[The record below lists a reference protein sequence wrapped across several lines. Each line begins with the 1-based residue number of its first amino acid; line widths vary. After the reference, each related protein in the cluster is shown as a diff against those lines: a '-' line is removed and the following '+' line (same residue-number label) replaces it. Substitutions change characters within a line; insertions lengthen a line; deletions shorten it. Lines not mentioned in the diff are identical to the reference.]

1 MSERSATSDTG
12 TPSEKRPGASS
23 RSTHVPCVR
32 RSCCR
37 YRQTFQ
43 ELERFF
49 RKFLKYFFGSLALLS
64 VGVGAAGCSQVA
76 SPPPSSAVAQADW
89 PRALRLIAGANH
101 APANDRFEVFIC
113 DVPLTTSDPIYGRL
127 TQRLKLTPEDLV
139 ARLNDNVTPY
149 FVALSHDLYTPQ
161 FVAGHT
167 LSMSATETHDACV
180 ERAIDSSAPT
190 TSAVM
195 VVATAEHLPN
205 QAGGWGRPGDTCN
218 VDFCSA
224 GQTRR
229 ALYVG
234 ASDFHASWGAVPAVD
249 LTEHEIGHTL
259 GLPHSGDPQSADD
272 HASGIDLMSN
282 SASPRDENP
291 ERRNGPDTLAI
302 NRLALG
308 WMTADDVVVAAPS
321 GGDFK
326 LWPSTGDS
334 GVRLL
339 AIGLTDTS
347 FLTIEYLTADG
358 FNDFLPA
365 SGVAVHLIEGSDR
378 VSERTQT
385 TLGSVAPHLQ
395 LLSKSGSSLDLRGW
409 TITVGAPGSTVQVE
423 VRPTHR

>member
-1 MSERSATSDTG
+1 M
-12 TPSEKRPGASS
+12 
-23 RSTHVPCVR
+23 PCVCR
-32 RSCCR
+32 YCNR
-37 YRQTFQ
+37 YRQTFE

-49 RKFLKYFFGSLALLS
+49 RKFLRFFFGFLALLS
-64 VGVGAAGCSQVA
+64 VGVGAAGCSRVA

-89 PRALRLIAGANH
+89 PRALRLIAGAHH
-101 APANDRFEVFIC
+101 ASTNDQFEVFIC

-149 FVALSHDLYTPQ
+149 FVTLSHNLYHPR
-161 FVAGHT
+161 FVAGDT

-205 QAGGWGRPGDTCN
+205 QAGGWGRAGETCN
-218 VDFCSA
+218 VDFCPAS
-224 GQTRR
+224 QTRR

-259 GLPHSGDPQSADD
+259 GLPHSGDSQSANE

-282 SASPRDENP
+282 SASPRDVYP

-308 WMTADDVVVAAPS
+308 WMTADDVVVSAPA
-321 GGDFK
+321 GGAFT

-334 GVRLL
+334 GLRLL

-365 SGVAVHLIEGSDR
+365 SGVAVHLIEGSGR

-385 TLGSVAPHLQ
+385 TLGSAAPHLQ
-395 LLSKSGSSLDLRGW
+395 LLSKSGSSLDLYGW